1 MAWICDEYGIRLRH
15 IFCECCGEE
24 IDIKEVVG

>member
-15 IFCECCGEE
+15 IFRDVLF
-24 IDIKEVVG
+24 DIPKEGGVR